1 MNPFIIKGYQGNKFF
16 CDREKETK
24 TMLQA
29 IYNSRDMTLVSLRKM
44 GKTGLLL
51 HVFEQLKKEK
61 VVETIYLD
69 IYHTENLMGMINQL
83 ASAIIRLKKPFGEK
97 MKEFLN
103 QFRYVRPVITVDPQ
117 SGQPSVS
124 FQITNEKEARST
136 LEELFA
142 MLQERSR
149 KKPVVVAIDEFQQIG
164 NYPEKNVEAL
174 IRGLIQTLSN
184 TRFIFSGSNKTILSR
199 MFGDST
205 RPFYQSTEMMYL
217 SEIPLESYER
227 FITSHF
233 IRNSRK
239 VEEGAVSEI
248 LTWCRCHTWYV
259 QFLCNKLF
267 ETRDPI
273 NTETILITRQEILSS
288 YEPFYLEYRNLLT
301 RHQWQLLKAIAR
313 TNFSNKL
320 TSGDFIRT
328 NNLTNASTVK
338 RGVDALLEKEMI
350 FRKSDYYFVYDVFF
364 SRWLERVDSMT
375 IEE

>member
-1 MNPFIIKGYQGNKFF
+1 
-16 CDREKETK
+16 
-24 TMLQA
+24 
-29 IYNSRDMTLVSLRKM
+29 
-44 GKTGLLL
+44 
-51 HVFEQLKKEK
+51 LKKEK

-124 FQITNEKEARST
+124 FQIANEKEAQST
-136 LEELFA
+136 LEELFV

-149 KKPVVVAIDEFQQIG
+149 NKLVVVAIDEFQQIG
-164 NYPEKNVEAL
+164 NYPEKNVEAI
-174 IRGLIQTLSN
+174 IRGLIQALNN

-217 SEIPLESYER
+217 SEIPPESYER

-248 LTWCRCHTWYV
+248 VTWCRCHTWYV

-267 ETRDPI
+267 ETGDPI
-273 NTETILITRQEILSS
+273 NTETILIIRQEILSS

-301 RHQWQLLKAIAR
+301 RRQWQLLKAIAR
-313 TNFSNKL
+313 TNGSSKL

-350 FRKSDYYFVYDVFF
+350 FRNSDHYFVYDVFF

>member
-1 MNPFIIKGYQGNKFF
+1 MNPFIIKGYRGNKFF

-24 TMLQA
+24 TILQA
-29 IYNSRDMTLVSLRKM
+29 MYNSRDMTLVSLRKM

-103 QFRYVRPVITVDPQ
+103 HFRYVRPVITVDPQ

-124 FQITNEKEARST
+124 FQIANEKEARST

-142 MLQERSR
+142 MLQERSK

-248 LTWCRCHTWYV
+248 LSWCRCHTWYV

-267 ETRDPI
+267 ETGDPI
-273 NTETILITRQEILSS
+273 NIETILITRQEILSS
-288 YEPFYLEYRNLLT
+288 YEPFYMEYRNLLT

-313 TNFSNKL
+313 TNGSNKL

-350 FRKSDYYFVYDVFF
+350 YRKRDHYFVYDVFF
-364 SRWLERVDSMT
+364 SRWLERVDSLS

>member
-267 ETRDPI
+267 ETGDPI